1 MGEWVDL
8 SMIRY
13 LSFFFFIEFVLGN
26 LIVQKGNT
34 LMSFDIITKSYNI
47 VTVSGVW
54 HCTDDYD
61 CILEISWK
69 DKKAFGKI
77 IYDSTHQKISK
88 MMETVDNMNNVLR
101 VIDIKNL
108 INVVNE
114 VDRYSFIGKKT
125 KIELRLESEGSIIK
139 EKLDIMKL
147 ITNNGGILSISDPPH
162 FVKMV
167 EKWEKQKPK
176 RNETK
181 KVYIPMH

>member
-1 MGEWVDL
+1 
-8 SMIRY
+8 
-13 LSFFFFIEFVLGN
+13 
-26 LIVQKGNT
+26 
-34 LMSFDIITKSYNI
+34 MSFDITTKSYNI

-69 DKKAFGKI
+69 DKKAFEKT

-88 MMETVDNMNNVLR
+88 MMEKVNNMNNVLR

-108 INVVNE
+108 INVINE
-114 VDRYSFIGKKT
+114 VDYYSFLGNKT
-125 KIELRLESEGSIIK
+125 KVELRLGSDGRIIK

-167 EKWEKQKPK
+167 KKWEKQKPK